1 MYDFFSLQVLLPLS
15 NPEEVFCTLESQ
27 ADRLLSL
34 STGDSFGKDEDA
46 LLQVSA
52 SLSLCATCLRRLELE
67 EEALPGISE
76 VARKVLK
83 AVDSLKTREEV
94 VENFLFDRYIRRWK
108 VKKRYSKIRII
119 YPSLSM

>member
-15 NPEEVFCTLESQ
+15 NPEEVFRTLESE
-27 ADRLLSL
+27 ADQLLSL

-67 EEALPGISE
+67 KGPLPGISE

-94 VENFLFDRYIRRWK
+94 VENFLFDRCSTYEDG
-108 VKKRYSKIRII
+108 KI
-119 YPSLSM
+119 